1 MLTLPTRVG
10 TPMLSRNVAVLVAF
24 ASVVTGCA
32 EFQAQFENRYGPS
45 PVPIAAFVDASTAR
59 QVDVVMAMARGA
71 LPPGQLPV
79 TDEEWYRVI
88 LAGFN
93 VVDDACISYIDDLWI
108 LERRRTRNG
117 ALIAAV
123 GSATSGIVAANA
135 NPSAITLA
143 ILAQAFGLASALNT
157 AISDSYLYS
166 QNAATIK
173 KLVRGTTEAYRV
185 DLAAN
190 FKSSEI
196 KYPIASVPAAY
207 HHMREYLALCLPPTI
222 QAQIEDL
229 VTNAKSGPV
238 GSDSNKNPP
247 ASPSRSTPSTLA
259 APPPASS
266 GSRSINRTSPAIR
279 VF

>member
-1 MLTLPTRVG
+1 
-10 TPMLSRNVAVLVAF
+10 
-24 ASVVTGCA
+24 
-32 EFQAQFENRYGPS
+32 
-45 PVPIAAFVDASTAR
+45 
-59 QVDVVMAMARGA
+59 MAMARGA
-71 LPPGQLPV
+71 LPPGQMPV

-108 LERRRTRNG
+108 LERKRTRNG

-238 GSDSNKNPP
+238 GSDSNKNP
-247 ASPSRSTPSTLA
+247 SPSRSTSSTLA

-266 GSRSINRTSPAIR
+266 GSRTINRTSPAIR